1 MRIEEIV
8 RQNKAAGGKF
18 FAPNTMKLFG
28 SRLSSK
34 VHEGPGGIFFVTSE
48 KSFNGQYRTYD
59 VRQFLSDT
67 KRVVTVSPSGGFMKP
82 KKAHEI
88 AEWFA
93 RVGGAREYQ
102 SPYLG

>member
-8 RQNKAAGGKF
+8 NQNKAAGGKF

-59 VRQFLSDT
+59 VRQWMPES

-82 KKAHEI
+82 ERAHEI
-88 AEWFA
+88 AAWFA
-93 RVGGAREYQ
+93 EVGGAK
-102 SPYLG
+102 